1 MGWKAHATTED
12 GDRTHGLESPCHD
25 GKSHGVAFF
34 LHGIP
39 RAGHFSAVEKLLLS
53 HDVQIRQGANLPHW
67 TLDGA
72 TYAVVFRLADSLPQ
86 AVVMAWREER
96 AALVAEQSAKGTLTP
111 AHEER
116 LHALFAE
123 KIECQLDAGHG
134 ACWLRRPEIASL
146 VADALRYFDGER
158 HLLAAWCVMPNH
170 VHAVV
175 RPLAPQTLPD
185 VIQSWKGYSARA
197 ANRLLGRSGAFWQ
210 AEPYDHVIRDAA
222 DFAHAVRY
230 VWENP
235 TKAGL
240 RDWPW
245 VWASEEAR
253 LVADLEDGSGTG
265 FPAREGFAG
274 RRGRSKMIPEP
285 WAGKPMP
292 RRRMEVARAFQPVR
306 VLPGGRD
313 AENDPRAMGW
323 KAHATTED

>member
-12 GDRTHGLESPCHD
+12 GNRTHGLESPCHD

-34 LHGIP
+34 LPGIP
-39 RAGHFSAVEKLLLS
+39 RAGHFSTVEKSLLS

-67 TLDGA
+67 NLDRA

-116 LHALFAE
+116 LRALFAE

-210 AEPYDHVIRDAA
+210 AEPYDHLIRDAA

-253 LVADLEDGSGTG
+253 LVADLED
-265 FPAREGFAG
+265 
-274 RRGRSKMIPEP
+274 
-285 WAGKPMP
+285 
-292 RRRMEVARAFQPVR
+292 
-306 VLPGGRD
+306 
-313 AENDPRAMGW
+313 
-323 KAHATTED
+323 

>member
-34 LHGIP
+34 LPGIP
-39 RAGHFSAVEKLLLS
+39 RAGHFSAVEKSLLS

-116 LHALFAE
+116 LRALFAE

-274 RRGRSKMIPEP
+274 RRGRSKMIHEP

-292 RRRMEVARAFQPVR
+292 RRRM
-306 VLPGGRD
+306 
-313 AENDPRAMGW
+313 
-323 KAHATTED
+323 KSAHRTIFSIRSL

>member
-1 MGWKAHATTED
+1 MGWKARTTTKD
-12 GDRTHGLESPCHD
+12 GNRTHGLESPCHD
-25 GKSHGVAFF
+25 RKSHGVAFF

-39 RAGHFSAVEKLLLS
+39 RAGHFSVVEKSSLS

-116 LHALFAE
+116 LRALFAE

-134 ACWLRRPEIASL
+134 TCWLRLPEIASL

-245 VWASEEAR
+245 VWASEEVR
-253 LVADLEDGSGTG
+253 LVADLED
-265 FPAREGFAG
+265 
-274 RRGRSKMIPEP
+274 
-285 WAGKPMP
+285 
-292 RRRMEVARAFQPVR
+292 
-306 VLPGGRD
+306 
-313 AENDPRAMGW
+313 
-323 KAHATTED
+323 